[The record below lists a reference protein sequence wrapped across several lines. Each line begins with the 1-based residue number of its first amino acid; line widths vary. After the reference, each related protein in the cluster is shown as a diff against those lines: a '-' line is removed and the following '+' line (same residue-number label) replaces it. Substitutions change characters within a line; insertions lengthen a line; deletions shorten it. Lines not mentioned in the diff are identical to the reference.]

1 MKKTEL
7 TFEEA
12 IKRLAEISRELEG
25 EQRELDASLALYEE
39 GVKLIR
45 HCNSLLESAERKIK
59 ILSMSSD
66 GELVEKDFE
75 SQSDAE

>member
-1 MKKTEL
+1 MKKIEL

-12 IKRLAEISRELEG
+12 IKRLTEISRELEG